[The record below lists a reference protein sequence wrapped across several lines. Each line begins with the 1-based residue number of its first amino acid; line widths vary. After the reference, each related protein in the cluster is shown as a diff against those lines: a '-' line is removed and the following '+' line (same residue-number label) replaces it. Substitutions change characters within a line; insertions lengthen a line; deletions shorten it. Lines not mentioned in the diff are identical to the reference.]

1 MFIPSWIY
9 NEFSASGVDYTA
21 QEVVTRFE
29 KRHQNFRDFEK
40 EFELIKQRVSLKST
54 DEVLDVGCGTGAF
67 ILPASRYCQHIYGV
81 DISSGMLG
89 ILQKKLESSKISNV
103 TLCNAGFLSF
113 RNHIPREQKFDVV
126 VSSLALHHLPD
137 FWKAIAL
144 KNIAD
149 ALKPGGRFYLY
160 DVVYTFPIAEWR
172 QGVQGL
178 LDDMESAAGHEAE
191 KHVSSEYST
200 FSWYLEELLEKVGIQ
215 VVGVYDDYSFVRAYA
230 CCKSSNHEL
239 NPPQASV
246 GTREARLIDQNAQ
259 TKWNVPTLL
268 LMENAAHSLLK
279 NFLENVPRLNNYI
292 LPKKI
297 LVVAGKGNNGGD
309 GFALARL
316 LELQGLECHV
326 VTFTPF
332 DQYQGDAKIN
342 LDILRKIFDDD
353 PKKITYYDSSCDLRN
368 KLSQETKWCDWIVD
382 ALLGTGAKSRP
393 DSIYNNV
400 ISSINESKKPIYS
413 IDVPSGLDSDT
424 GEAEFEAVRA
434 TLTTTLAVV
443 KKGLVTE
450 NAKQYVGELHLGG
463 IGIPVEQLLPPDS
476 SNE

>member
-178 LDDMESAAGHEAE
+178 LDDMESAAVPVRIHGKRAE
-191 KHVSSEYST
+191 VTDCVILS
-200 FSWYLEELLEKVGIQ
+200 G
-215 VVGVYDDYSFVRAYA
+215 
-230 CCKSSNHEL
+230 
-239 NPPQASV
+239 
-246 GTREARLIDQNAQ
+246 
-259 TKWNVPTLL
+259 TKW
-268 LMENAAHSLLK
+268 
-279 NFLENVPRLNNYI
+279 
-292 LPKKI
+292 
-297 LVVAGKGNNGGD
+297 
-309 GFALARL
+309 
-316 LELQGLECHV
+316 
-326 VTFTPF
+326 
-332 DQYQGDAKIN
+332 
-342 LDILRKIFDDD
+342 
-353 PKKITYYDSSCDLRN
+353 
-368 KLSQETKWCDWIVD
+368 
-382 ALLGTGAKSRP
+382 SRR
-393 DSIYNNV
+393 I
-400 ISSINESKKPIYS
+400 
-413 IDVPSGLDSDT
+413 
-424 GEAEFEAVRA
+424 
-434 TLTTTLAVV
+434 
-443 KKGLVTE
+443 
-450 NAKQYVGELHLGG
+450 
-463 IGIPVEQLLPPDS
+463 
-476 SNE
+476 